1 MAGVPEKVLNWLYS
15 VLPSVTPRIFIQVSC
30 ANVTHVGIRRRK
42 PYLPRRRRN
51 PLQLPV
57 PLPAHRSLQFV
68 PSTTTPRI
76 EHTLTA
82 SAYENGASALLLL
95 LSGTVPV
102 TFRNTTYGFPVHV
115 WVPHAYPRESP
126 MVYVKPSHDMLVR
139 PGQHV
144 SGDGRVYHPYLAQW
158 GKYWDVSCTGARC
171 SWGCYVR
178 GRTDG

>member
-1 MAGVPEKVLNWLYS
+1 VP
-15 VLPSVTPRIFIQVSC
+15 PTT
-30 ANVTHVGIRRRK
+30 A
-42 PYLPRRRRN
+42 
-51 PLQLPV
+51 PV
-57 PLPAHRSLQFV
+57 PIEPEL
-68 PSTTTPRI
+68 TT
-76 EHTLTA
+76 

-126 MVYVKPSHDMLVR
+126 IVYVKPSQDMLVR

-158 GKYWDVSCTGARC
+158 GKYWDVSCMRLSVQRTGNVSRQDRA
-171 SWGCYVR
+171 
-178 GRTDG
+178 D